1 MISDEAKNYFNRL
14 SQAFKNNEV
23 SLIEG
28 VNYSG
33 EDVLILC
40 ITEDYDSGY
49 EEDPSGK
56 RLIPVALMYES
67 VEQGMESCSTLINGE
82 EYKERW

>member
-28 VNYSG
+28 KDYDKNHASG
-33 EDVLILC
+33 FIIC

-49 EEDPSGK
+49 EEDPVGK
-56 RLIPVALMYES
+56 RLIPVAFMYES
-67 VEQGMESCSTLINGE
+67 PSEGMDSCETLIDGE
-82 EYKERW
+82 DYK

>member
-28 VNYSG
+28 NNNCG
-33 EDVLILC
+33 ESILILC
-40 ITEDYDSGY
+40 MTEDYDSGY
-49 EEDPSGK
+49 EEDPLGK
-56 RLIPVALMYES
+56 RLIPVAFMYES
-67 VEQGMESCSTLINGE
+67 ASEGMDSCETLDIAE
-82 EYKERW
+82 EYK